1 MAGWPGTAQHRPALP
16 GAAHTHRAGI
26 ILKYTASRINTGS
39 LALPPELADTLT
51 ELLNSSKAA
60 NTFRAEASVKRQIE
74 NISAQWGIDLSFP
87 WEQGKA
93 LAFIAALAQRGLKG
107 ATIKVQIMWLGGF
120 LGS

>member
-1 MAGWPGTAQHRPALP
+1 MFSHGPF
-16 GAAHTHRAGI
+16 
-26 ILKYTASRINTGS
+26 TASRINTGS

-107 ATIKVQIMWLGGF
+107 ATIKVQIMWLGF
-120 LGS
+120 SWILKLL